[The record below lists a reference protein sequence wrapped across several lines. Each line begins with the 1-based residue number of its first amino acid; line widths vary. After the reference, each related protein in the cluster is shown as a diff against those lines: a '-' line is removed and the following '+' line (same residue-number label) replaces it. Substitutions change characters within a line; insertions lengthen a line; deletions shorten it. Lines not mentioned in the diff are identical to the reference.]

1 MLDEI
6 RSAIVAWKCEQPP
19 PPGTTYFPIDPSR
32 PTPRGPDISYEC
44 LKCGDVIPSIEEANG
59 PWHCRCYSIALDFSM
74 HRASFRDAVTAR
86 GIRASPP
93 PRFLDLDD
101 DRHPRNGKPVSAA
114 VSVRTLL
121 AERSTGEPSAFWL
134 EYDDGTDLTVAIY
147 PPLVCLQFSDADAI
161 AHVALPPRPPYG
173 DGHFEISV
181 GGTAT
186 PLERRLFM
194 PLDEAEPIVV
204 YFVEMG
210 RMCPAAT
217 WEAV

>member
-1 MLDEI
+1 MTSPI
-6 RSAIVAWKCEQPP
+6 R
-19 PPGTTYFPIDPSR
+19 TYFPIDPSR

-44 LKCGDVIPSIEEANG
+44 LKCGDVIPSIEEAKG
-59 PWHCRCYSIALDFSM
+59 PWHCRCYAIALDFSM

-86 GIRASPP
+86 GVRTSSPP
-93 PRFLDLDD
+93 GFLDLDD
-101 DRHPRNGKPVSAA
+101 DRHPRNGEPVSDAA
-114 VSVRTLL
+114 SVHAIL
-121 AERSTGEPSAFWL
+121 AERSQGEPSAFWL
-134 EYDDGTDLTVAIY
+134 EYGDGTDLTVAVY

-161 AHVALPPRPPYG
+161 AHVALPSSPTYRDG
-173 DGHFEISV
+173 DFEISV

-194 PLDEAEPIVV
+194 PIDEAEPIVV

-210 RMCPAAT
+210 RMSPAAK